1 MLTTSSRSL
10 TRIHQCL
17 LKSLGLYCRAVC
29 ITRNFSEPQNP
40 RFIIESGFKS
50 RAGYAGTRTVH
61 TFFHSN
67 SAWVFESVSTN
78 LCSNLSMDE
87 DSLKSMASIEVVA
100 TKGTAVKGMF
110 MECKNTIKSL
120 YNLWQCYLCTLD
132 QNDNL
137 TNWP

>member
-1 MLTTSSRSL
+1 MIVLQT
-10 TRIHQCL
+10 
-17 LKSLGLYCRAVC
+17 AVYTAERFV
-29 ITRNFSEPQNP
+29 IQWNFSDLKNP

-50 RAGYAGTRTVH
+50 RAGYDDTRTVH

-110 MECKNTIKSL
+110 MEGKNATKSL
-120 YNLWQCYLCTLD
+120 SNI
-132 QNDNL
+132 
-137 TNWP
+137 